1 MRPVFH
7 IGVLAALFTLPAVA
21 ARADSWCIR
30 DKAGMI
36 APICAFSSSGDCVHA
51 ALIGPSG
58 SVCVQE
64 GTPAARYNDPADK
77 AKKTAKR
84 RYRQDADRDYRY
96 R

>member
-1 MRPVFH
+1 MRHFVH
-7 IGVLAALFTLPAVA
+7 ISALAAAFTIPAA
-21 ARADSWCIR
+21 AASADSWCVR

-36 APICAFSSSGDCVHA
+36 APICAFSSAADCVHA

-77 AKKTAKR
+77 AKKPAKR
-84 RYRQDADRDYRY
+84 RYRQDADRDYLY